1 MTIEELKRVE
11 DEIAELEVEGK
22 NISMMNRIR
31 LKKLEKTRDKATSPI
46 DASAIFVPNSE
57 HNEEIRAIKIDK
69 IVMPEFNDRTGI
81 DNQKIEE
88 LAKSISQNGLI
99 QPIVLMENSDGTFT
113 KISGRRRILATKHNG
128 KDIISA
134 IVKKEYIKPKEFN
147 MLVLHENT
155 QREDLSIYDKVRFM
169 LEFIQNELNIDQSE
183 IKKTLYQLDN
193 FQKGKIKKT
202 ETIKENFLNLKTL
215 FEDTKLFSSI
225 QHFLKYLPVLDMDIS
240 IRELLDTNKITF
252 GMALI
257 FNQYQSKT
265 YIDNLSFDNIVTD
278 ILAGQ
283 MSINE
288 AKKHFQSKLLK
299 EKVDKSLE
307 IDSIKKNL
315 SSITKLSLGLDK
327 EIQKNLN
334 SELEELL
341 KRYGDL

>member
-11 DEIAELEVEGK
+11 DEIAELEAEGK

-31 LKKLEKTRDKATSPI
+31 LKKLQKTRDKATSPI
-46 DASAIFVPNSE
+46 DSSSIFVPNSE
-57 HNEEIRAIKIDK
+57 HNQEIRAIEIDK
-69 IVMPEFNDRTGI
+69 IIMPEFNDRTGI

-99 QPIVLMENSDGTFT
+99 QPVVLMENSDGTFT

-128 KDIISA
+128 EKVISA
-134 IVKKEYIKPKEFN
+134 IVKKEQIAPRDFN

-169 LEFIQNELNIDQSE
+169 LEFIHNELDIDSKQ
-183 IKKTLYQLDN
+183 IKKTLEQINN
-193 FQKGKIKKT
+193 FKRGIIKESDKIKDIT
-202 ETIKENFLNLKTL
+202 NRVETI
-215 FEDTKLFSSI
+215 FEDTQSFSSVR
-225 QHFLKYLPVLDMDIS
+225 HFLKYLPILDMDIY
-240 IRELLDTNKITF
+240 IRELLERNKITF

-278 ILAGQ
+278 ILAQQ

-288 AKKHFQSKLLK
+288 AKKYFQSKLFK

-307 IDSIKKNL
+307 IESIKKSL

-327 EIQKNLN
+327 EKQKNLN